1 MLKERS
7 AILSEDY
14 ISGRASMS
22 RDEERR
28 SRGVRLCTTL
38 HGIAAAATTWAN
50 VTSSIKPGVHN
61 VSQRRHRHRTTEPSP

>member
-28 SRGVRLCTTL
+28 SRGVRLCSTL
-38 HGIAAAATTWAN
+38 
-50 VTSSIKPGVHN
+50 
-61 VSQRRHRHRTTEPSP
+61 QRDRCSGNDMGKCDVIHKTGST